1 MERTMSQKLR
11 VLMFSDYFYP
21 HVGGGVEKVVY
32 ELSKRLVKMG
42 CDILVITLG
51 ENCLCYDVDG
61 IKVYRVAGVDLT
73 KLFQMQ
79 LSVPKDIK
87 KVLNVAKD
95 FSPDIIHAHNIF
107 FTTSLLAVLIKR
119 VSHRKLVFSAHLG
132 DVSNLALL
140 GRWKALAAKA
150 YEKFFGKIILSSSD
164 AIIAVS
170 HAVRQHVISLGAP
183 PKKVVVIP
191 NGVDLEEFSSSF
203 NMQKSIKPEV
213 IFVGRL
219 IPNKGLEYLVEA
231 AKILINSKITKVRFK
246 IVGDGP
252 YRQQLEELV
261 ARYGLSPYFEFL
273 GFVPKVSEILRNG
286 GIFVRPSLT
295 EGMPL
300 TILEAMASGL
310 PIIATR
316 VSGTS
321 EIIMHNET
329 GILIEPGNVRQLA
342 EAIKYLVESP
352 AEALRLGRNARAFI
366 EHHFREKFSWDSAAL
381 SVLSVYESLR

>member
-1 MERTMSQKLR
+1 
-11 VLMFSDYFYP
+11 MFSDYFYP
-21 HVGGGVEKVVY
+21 HVGGVEKVVY

-42 CDILVITLG
+42 CDVLVVTLG
-51 ENCLCYDVDG
+51 ENYLYYDIEGV
-61 IKVYRVAGVDLT
+61 KVYRAAGIDLT

-79 LSVPKDIK
+79 LSIPKDVKRI
-87 KVLNVAKD
+87 LNVAKD
-95 FSPDIIHAHNIF
+95 FSPDVIHAHNIF
-107 FTTSLLAVLIKR
+107 FTTSLLAVLIKHI
-119 VSHRKLVFSAHLG
+119 SHRKLVFSAHLG

-140 GRWKALAAKA
+140 GHGKVLAAKA
-150 YEKFFGKIILSSSD
+150 YEKIFGKIILFSSD

-170 HAVRQHVISLGAP
+170 CAVRQHIISLGAS
-183 PKKVVVIP
+183 PKKVTVIP

-203 NMQKSIKPEV
+203 DTQKNIRPDV

-219 IPNKGLEYLVEA
+219 IPNKGLEYLIEA
-231 AKILINSKITKVRFK
+231 AKILIRSGAAKIRFK

-252 YRQQLEELV
+252 YRQQIEELV

-273 GFVPKVSEILRNG
+273 GHVPKVSEALRNG

-300 TILEAMASGL
+300 TVLEAMASGL

-321 EIIMHNET
+321 EIIIPNET
-329 GILIEPGNVRQLA
+329 GILVEPGNVSQLV
-342 EAIKYLVESP
+342 EAIKYLIESP
-352 AEALRLGRNARAFI
+352 TEALRLGRNARDFI
-366 EHHFREKFSWDSAAL
+366 ERHYKEKFSWDAVASNI
-381 SVLSVYESLR
+381 LSVYESLR

>member
-1 MERTMSQKLR
+1 MSQKLR

-42 CDILVITLG
+42 CDVLVITLG
-51 ENCLCYDVDG
+51 EKCLCYDVDG
-61 IKVYRVAGVDLT
+61 IKVYRAAGIDLT

-79 LSVPKDIK
+79 LSIPKDIK
-87 KVLNVAKD
+87 NILNVTKD

-107 FTTSLLAVLIKR
+107 FTTSLLAVLIKHI
-119 VSHRKLVFSAHLG
+119 SHQKLVFSAHLG
-132 DVSNLALL
+132 DVGNLALL
-140 GRWKALAAKA
+140 GRWKALTAKT
-150 YEKFFGKIILSSSD
+150 YEKIFGKIILSSSD
-164 AIIAVS
+164 VVIAVS

-183 PKKVVVIP
+183 PKRVIVVP
-191 NGVDLEEFSSSF
+191 NGVDLEEFSMPF
-203 NMQKSIKPEV
+203 NTRKSIEPDV

-219 IPNKGLEYLVEA
+219 IPNKGLEYLIEA
-231 AKILINSKITKVRFK
+231 AKILIRSGSTKIRFK

-261 ARYGLSPYFEFL
+261 TRYGLSPYFEFL

-316 VSGTS
+316 VSGTA
-321 EIIMHNET
+321 EIVIHNET
-329 GILIEPGNVRQLA
+329 GILVEPGNVEQLA

-352 AEALRLGRNARAFI
+352 DEALRLGWNARAFI
-366 EHHFREKFSWDSAAL
+366 ERHYREKFSWDAAA
-381 SVLSVYESLR
+381 SNVLSVYESLR

>member
-1 MERTMSQKLR
+1 MPRKLR

-21 HVGGGVEKVVY
+21 HVGGGVEKVAY

-42 CDILVITLG
+42 CNVLVITLG
-51 ENCLCYDVDG
+51 ENSLFYNVDG
-61 IKVYRVAGVDLT
+61 IKVCRVAGIDLS
-73 KLFQMQ
+73 KFFQMQ
-79 LSVPKDIK
+79 LSFPKSIK
-87 KVLNVAKD
+87 KVFNVAKG

-119 VSHRKLVFSAHLG
+119 VSHQKLVFSAHLG
-132 DVSNLALL
+132 SIDNLALL
-140 GRWKALAAKA
+140 GRWKALAARA
-150 YEKFFGKIILSSSD
+150 YEKFFGKIILTSSD

-170 HAVRQHVISLGAP
+170 HAVRQHIISLGAS
-183 PKKVVVIP
+183 PKKVTVIP

-203 NMQKSIKPEV
+203 YMQKSIKPDV

-219 IPNKGLEYLVEA
+219 IPNKGLEYLVKA
-231 AKILINSKITKVRFK
+231 AKILVNSKVTKVRFR

-252 YRQQLEELV
+252 YRQQLEKLV
-261 ARYGLSPYFEFL
+261 ARYGLAPYFEFL
-273 GFVPKVSEILRNG
+273 GRVPKVSEILRNG

-300 TILEAMASGL
+300 TVLEAMASGL

-321 EIIMHNET
+321 EIIIHNET
-329 GILIEPGNVRQLA
+329 GILVEPGDVKQLA
-342 EAIKYLVESP
+342 EAIKYILESP
-352 AEALRLGRNARAFI
+352 SEALRLGRNARAFI
-366 EHHFREKFSWDSAAL
+366 EHHYRERFSWDAAA
-381 SVLSVYESLR
+381 SNVLSVYESLNLLK